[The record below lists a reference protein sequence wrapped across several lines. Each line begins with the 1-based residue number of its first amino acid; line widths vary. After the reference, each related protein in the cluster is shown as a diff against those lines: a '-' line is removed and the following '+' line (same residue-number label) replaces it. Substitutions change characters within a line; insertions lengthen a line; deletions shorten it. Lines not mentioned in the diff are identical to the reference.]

1 MRSSRLLEMLLFLQ
15 SRGQVTA
22 AELAR
27 RLEVSTRT
35 VYRDAEALSAAGVPV
50 YTERGR
56 SGGIALLPGYRTDVT
71 GLTREET
78 QALFVLTTGG
88 AQADLGLAGPLRSAI
103 AKVMRAVPR
112 PFQEAAA
119 AASQRILIDPERWL
133 RAPEAADA
141 LGVLQACVFADERV
155 ELGYRSSGQAAA
167 RVRTVDPYGLVC
179 KAGVWYLVA
188 DSDGDPR
195 LFRVSRVTSAA
206 PAGDPVRRRAGV
218 DLPVLWEQLR
228 QQVEERPGRVPVL
241 ARVRRSRLDM
251 LLRICAPDV
260 VSVDPPDGAARSAG
274 EAGDDDGQ
282 HGDGDWARV
291 ELRFPVT
298 IAARTLLSFGT
309 DVEVLSPAEV
319 RDDLRATA
327 AAVVA
332 SYAPGAGTT
341 SFPAG
346 RPGE

>member
-1 MRSSRLLEMLLFLQ
+1 MLLLLQ
-15 SRGQVTA
+15 SHGQVTA

-71 GLTREET
+71 GLTRDEA

-88 AQADLGLAGPLRSAI
+88 AQADLGLAAPLRSAI
-103 AKVMRAVPR
+103 AKVMRAVPG
-112 PFQEAAA
+112 PFREAATV
-119 AASQRILIDPERWL
+119 ASQRILVDPERWMRGAETAQAL
-133 RAPEAADA
+133 RAVQE
-141 LGVLQACVFADERV
+141 CVFADERMR
-155 ELGYRSSGQAAA
+155 LGYRSSGQASA

-188 DSDGDPR
+188 DSDGEPR

-218 DLPVLWEQLR
+218 DLAGLWKQLR
-228 QQVEERPGRVPVL
+228 QQVEERPGHVPVTV
-241 ARVRRSRLDM
+241 RVRPSRLDM

-260 VSVDPPDGAARSAG
+260 VSVAPAT
-274 EAGDDDGQ
+274 GDN
-282 HGDGDWARV
+282 WVRV
-291 ELRFPVT
+291 DMRFPVA
-298 IAARTLLSFGT
+298 IAARILLSFGT
-309 DVEVLSPAEV
+309 GVEVLSPADV
-319 RDDLRATA
+319 RADLRATA
-327 AAVVA
+327 AEIAA
-332 SYAPGAGTT
+332 SYAAVHG
-341 SFPAG
+341 
-346 RPGE
+346 